1 MFFLNAII
9 YFNMKA
15 IGIASDMAAR
25 DKGAGLGVWNIF
37 YNKDIKLDWQN
48 VFFAKS
54 NKTQLKILPELLK
67 LNTNVAIATKK
78 LIEQNDKG
86 LFFSGDHS
94 SAVGIWSGVAEAKR
108 KDGNIGLIWIDA
120 HLDSHTPESSHSKNI
135 HGMPAQFLLG
145 QSNYEMSK
153 ILSDSPKIK
162 PQNICFIGIRSY
174 QKEEQDLL
182 NKLGCKIF
190 YIEDVQKNGIAN
202 ILTQAHKIVTQN
214 TVGFGISIDIDSFD
228 PSIAPG
234 TGYIENGGLIFDQD
248 FSNTLKQITNNN
260 KFLGAEISEYL
271 PANDKNDKTINL
283 IKSILSAIS

>member
-9 YFNMKA
+9 YFDMKA
-15 IGIASDMAAR
+15 IGVASDMAAR
-25 DKGAGLGVWNIF
+25 DKGAALGVWNIF
-37 YNKDIKLDWQN
+37 YNQDIKLDWQN
-48 VFFAKS
+48 IFFAKS
-54 NKTQLKILPELLK
+54 NKAQLKILPELLK
-67 LNTNVAIATKK
+67 LNRNVAIAAKK

-94 SAVGIWSGVAEAKR
+94 GAVGIWSGVAEAKQ
-108 KDGNIGLIWIDA
+108 KDGDIGLIWIDA
-120 HLDSHTPESSHSKNI
+120 HLDSHTTESSHSKNI
-135 HGMPAQFLLG
+135 HGMPAAFLLG
-145 QSNYEMSK
+145 QGNCEMSK
-153 ILSDSPKIK
+153 ILSDLPKIK
-162 PQNICFIGIRSY
+162 PQNICFVGIRSY

-214 TVGFGISIDIDSFD
+214 TIGFGISIDIDAFD

-248 FSNTLKQITNNN
+248 FSDILKQITNNN

-283 IKSILSAIS
+283 IKSIISAVV